1 MIWTTIIKTNDNFEY
16 VPDNTASPE
25 VWVAVPY
32 QQKHA
37 SLLQILKMFG
47 NPKSSTGL
55 PRARQDSQWNIH
67 LLWWCLDGGVMY
79 RLQSN
84 NLGKKKHHPKCWDLE
99 KHRMLIARRDILS
112 YTAGLLRSRTDV
124 LYRPVPDDPRA
135 STETLSLSSL
145 NLSPIARLEILNCQ
159 VRINL
164 HACNFFS
171 REKKNYTREKKISR
185 V

>member
-1 MIWTTIIKTNDNFEY
+1 MQDLWHLSWLVLRILEY
-16 VPDNTASPE
+16 CR
-25 VWVAVPY
+25 
-32 QQKHA
+32 
-37 SLLQILKMFG
+37 FG

-164 HACNFFS
+164 HACIFFHARKKICTRVIFFS
-171 REKKNYTREKKISR
+171 REKKNYTCEKKISR